1 MYAPAQWM
9 LQVPFASSFMGCVGK
24 DKFSDEMTKACLA
37 DGVNANYMIDE
48 STPTGGDQITQLNT

>member
-1 MYAPAQWM
+1 M